1 MLKCILIR
9 RKLYDYLENS
19 LSEIA
24 KLKVENHLHA
34 CHNCGERL
42 GQIKAVLDFTGQ
54 KNIPQP
60 KEEFWHNFKIDL
72 DRKLND
78 ALVSSLTP
86 LETAE
91 RSYKRKVSLTGF
103 TLKPLP
109 RFYLKP
115 ALTYAVLLVFFLAIA
130 ASLYKFPHPASLRLT
145 RNDDALAEEAIA
157 LDELGEAS
165 ELNHDEDA
173 YLEEID
179 LFLALEQA

>member
-1 MLKCILIR
+1 LIK
-9 RKLYDYLENS
+9 RKLYDYLDDS

-24 KLKVENHLHA
+24 KSKVKNHLDA
-34 CHNCGERL
+34 CHNCRERL
-42 GQIKAVLDFTGQ
+42 RQIKAILDFAGQ
-54 KNIPQP
+54 KNIPQL

-78 ALVSSLTP
+78 TLVGP
-86 LETAE
+86 L
-91 RSYKRKVSLTGF
+91 

-115 ALTYAVLLVFFLAIA
+115 ALAYAALLVFFLSIA
-130 ASLYKFPHPASLRLT
+130 ASLYKFPYPASLRLAQ
-145 RNDDALAEEAIA
+145 NDDQLTEEAIA
-157 LDELGEAS
+157 LDELDGDS
-165 ELNHDEDA
+165 GLNHDEDA